1 MMAIARIW
9 AVSLCLAL
17 AVLPASLLPAWAGE
31 TLSGVYHGSITV
43 RPKDAV
49 VPYEDRNATIKIV
62 DQSGEP
68 VAVVTY
74 SAHTG
79 RWREVC
85 TITYN
90 PDDTVTLTG
99 TSYTVLSGSDSFNP
113 DTFTIRIAPDG
124 SLSGGS
130 VDSEGGTTVLAMH
143 H

>member
-1 MMAIARIW
+1 MLRTLAIC
-9 AVSLCLAL
+9 LCLAL
-17 AVLPASLLPAWAGE
+17 LAVPESLWPAWAGE

-49 VPYEDRNATIKIV
+49 VPYDDRNATIKIV

-74 SAHTG
+74 SAHIG

-99 TSYTVLSGSDSFNP
+99 TSYTVLSGSDSFSP
-113 DTFTIRIAPDG
+113 DTFIIRIAPDG

-130 VDSEGGTTVLAMH
+130 IDSEGGTTVLAMH